1 MNQKSVEYLTEQFSK
16 KIKELEEIIKDL
28 NEALGAPEAKTRTTI
43 TFQSN
48 PAKKIEDT
56 STLISM
62 DGGIN
67 KII

>member
-1 MNQKSVEYLTEQFSK
+1 MEQKSVEFLKEQFNHQ
-16 KIKELEEIIKDL
+16 IKELEKTIKDL
-28 NEALGAPEAKTRTTI
+28 NVALGAPEAKTRTTI

-56 STLISM
+56 STLIYM

-67 KII
+67 EIF